1 MLDHS
6 CQVQRHTLAE
16 RGLDLY
22 ETPGVAVEA
31 LRRVESISQRVWE
44 PAAGR
49 GAIARVLRD
58 HGHAVIASDIR
69 DYGFPLHF
77 CRDFLTETAM
87 PPGCETI
94 VTNPPFNVV
103 ESFVDKALELGPLV
117 ILLLRLAFLESERR
131 SGILEGRGLARVH
144 VFRKRLPMMH
154 RDLWEGRKAN
164 SGMAFAWFVWSR
176 NHTGPTTISRVSWD
190 REEKC
195 TTNSA
200 DKVPAAAACNRAAA
214 GESTAQKEATMADE
228 VKKPKLE
235 VVNDAPDPFDLK
247 SLELSQ
253 DFIETAGARKLLTTV
268 PVKKPSPQDF
278 VRVHPSPDY
287 RRNLLMLNLKDDDEF
302 YVVRPE
308 LADALNGETVRKTV
322 HTTVNRQGVVSL
334 WPITLP
340 MPDGKDL
347 AWWRS
352 EREAAE
358 LAMSRWIRIKANRSL
373 GANEIVEAPGVTV
386 EPQWPELGFQELVR
400 IAFRDLII
408 DKLDH
413 PVIKRLRGLA

>member
-1 MLDHS
+1 M
-6 CQVQRHTLAE
+6 
-16 RGLDLY
+16 
-22 ETPGVAVEA
+22 
-31 LRRVESISQRVWE
+31 
-44 PAAGR
+44 AAPNKPE
-49 GAIARVLRD
+49 L
-58 HGHAVIASDIR
+58 
-69 DYGFPLHF
+69 
-77 CRDFLTETAM
+77 
-87 PPGCETI
+87 
-94 VTNPPFNVV
+94 VV
-103 ESFVDKALELGPLV
+103 V
-117 ILLLRLAFLESERR
+117 
-131 SGILEGRGLARVH
+131 
-144 VFRKRLPMMH
+144 
-154 RDLWEGRKAN
+154 
-164 SGMAFAWFVWSR
+164 
-176 NHTGPTTISRVSWD
+176 
-190 REEKC
+190 
-195 TTNSA
+195 
-200 DKVPAAAACNRAAA
+200 
-214 GESTAQKEATMADE
+214 
-228 VKKPKLE
+228 
-235 VVNDAPDPFDLK
+235 APDPFDLK

-287 RRNLLMLNLKDDDEF
+287 RRNLLMLNLKDDNEF

-308 LADALNGETVRKTV
+308 LADALNGETVRKAV
-322 HTTVNRQGVVSL
+322 YTTVNRQGVVSL

-358 LAMSRWIRIKANRSL
+358 LAVSRWIRIKANRSL

-400 IAFRDLII
+400 VAFRDLII